1 MNSDILTIEEVAE
14 YLRVS
19 ERTVYDWAQKGEIPC
34 GKLGTAW
41 RFKRSEIEK
50 WIDSRLSSS
59 KSMGNFVPLFLDS
72 VLKKEHIIVADK
84 ATKDELLQ
92 KMIDKLAESPLVKSK
107 KDLQEGIFHRE
118 QLMSTGIGMGIGIPH
133 VRINS
138 VKDVV
143 LGAALVREGVSEY
156 ESLDAQPIKLVF
168 MIVARQD
175 QHDQH
180 LKLLAQISS
189 RLKDASARDALI
201 ACKDADEFY
210 NLLTQGDGGQN

>member
-41 RFKRSEIEK
+41 RFKRSDIER
-50 WIDSRLSSS
+50 WVDSRLGGAKPKGS
-59 KSMGNFVPLFLDS
+59 FEPLFLDT
-72 VLKKEHIIVADK
+72 VLKKEHIIVAEQASK
-84 ATKDELLQ
+84 NEILQ
-92 KMIDKLAESPLVKSK
+92 RLVDLLAESPLVRSK
-107 KDLQEGIFHRE
+107 QELQEGIFHRE

-133 VRINS
+133 VRLNS

-143 LGAALVREGVSEY
+143 LGAALVKEGVNDY
-156 ESLDAQPIKLVF
+156 ESLDSKPVQLVF

-175 QHDQH
+175 QHAQH
-180 LKLLAQISS
+180 LKILSQISS
-189 RLKDASARDALI
+189 RLKSDLFRKGLSLS
-201 ACKDADEFY
+201 KDADEFY
-210 NLLTQGDGGQN
+210 ELLTQGCGE